1 MNMRRLSVVVFL
13 LSVLWCMAGLT
24 AAPAGGGGKAALT
37 FHNVTD
43 AAVDVW
49 VNDQYRGAVAARSA
63 AMLAEP
69 VGGAADGPVAV
80 TGISEVA
87 DGYRINGLWVARKAG
102 QAVDL
107 VWGGVTVPTDLASKE
122 ADVASPDR
130 HAELF
135 ALRWRT
141 LNAGAPGKPFKA
153 SDTLISR
160 RWNDRRVWGQMLT
173 MHAGEASTLVNSVG
187 MLMVW
192 IPKGT
197 FNIAQAGGP
206 AGRAVTLTDGFYM
219 AVTETTRA
227 QWALVMEEK
236 PDLNKVVERQMPAV
250 EVTWAQADSFGPK
263 ITDAPGWSYRLPT
276 EVQWEYACRGG
287 KSVPFSPAGVDV
299 DKIMWHSRNSG
310 GTAHPVGQLL
320 PNDYGLYDM
329 HGNVREWCSS
339 WWSFTPS
346 VGVDPVG
353 PASGT
358 ERVRRGGAYNMPERY
373 GTSGRRDSHPPDVP
387 APWLGFRATLQ
398 RR

>member
-1 MNMRRLSVVVFL
+1 ME
-13 LSVLWCMAGLT
+13 LT
-24 AAPAGGGGKAALT
+24 L
-37 FHNVTD
+37 HNPTVTT
-43 AAVDVW
+43 VDVW
-49 VNDQYRGAVAARSA
+49 VNDQFRGSIAAKSRA
-63 AMLAEP
+63 TIAPP
-69 VGGAADGPVAV
+69 VGAQADRPVAV
-80 TGISEVA
+80 TAISEGA
-87 DGYRINGLWVARKAG
+87 DGYRINALWVAQTKD
-102 QAVDL
+102 QPVQL
-107 VWGGVTVPTDLASKE
+107 VWGGVTVPADLPVKA
-122 ADVASPDR
+122 PDLSAPEK

-135 ALRWRT
+135 ALRWGS
-141 LNAGAPGKPFKA
+141 LSGGAPGRPFRA

-236 PDLNKVVERQMPAV
+236 PDLNKVVEREMPAV

-287 KSVPFSPAGVDV
+287 KSVPFSPAGVHV
-299 DKIMWHSRNSG
+299 DRIMWSNRNSG
-310 GTAHPVGQLL
+310 LKAHPVGELL

-353 PASGT
+353 PASGR
-358 ERVRRGGAYNMPERY
+358 ERVRRGGAYDTPESWCA
-373 GTSGRRDSHPPDVP
+373 SGNRDSQPPDES
-387 APWLGFRATLQ
+387 APWLGFRVTLQ
-398 RR
+398 RK